1 MIRLLAFCL
10 LFSFAPYVSAQS
22 PTAAQDPVAEQVMAN
37 KFRQSLLRAANE
49 AAKSGEI
56 RRVDVI
62 KLRVA
67 SLSPAF
73 LEQAQQLAVIQM
85 SMSGEDLGDLPVNDD
100 GKIEVSRIDWEGLI
114 TFLER
119 LIPLILKM
127 IDLFAM
133 NLNIHQHYAVD
144 IARGPT
150 MAPDFVLA
158 A

>member
-1 MIRLLAFCL
+1 MIRLLAFFCL
-10 LFSFAPYVSAQS
+10 LCSMVPCVSAQG
-22 PTAAQDPVAEQVMAN
+22 PVAEQVMAN
-37 KFRQSLLRAANE
+37 KFRQSLLRAASE

-85 SMSGEDLGDLPVNDD
+85 SMSGEDLGNLPIDDD

-144 IARGPT
+144 IIRGPT